1 MCIIYNMCN
10 MCKCYVNITCVN
22 CKASLACFATSQ
34 AELEAC
40 NYPYVNAAVIRG
52 CQQATRAATQANGG
66 SRPDLA

>member
-1 MCIIYNMCN
+1 
-10 MCKCYVNITCVN
+10 MCKLQSV
-22 CKASLACFATSQ
+22 KLACFATSQ